1 MRILVLTHLYPPYLG
16 GGTDARCEVVTN
28 ALRERGHSVRVLTS
42 NHGLSS
48 EQRDAEIQRRLI
60 LTDFLDHAPAE
71 GYRAL
76 RRIEAANQEVLRE
89 NLDEF
94 RPALV
99 HVWSMQGLGK
109 SLLLA
114 LRESR
119 LPLVFD
125 VADRWLADELRTDPW
140 LAWWN
145 REHVPFVNG
154 FARGVLELTG
164 QRERIDQIAPT
175 RLYTWGRRLKDLY
188 QSPDIPANAETPVVR
203 SLIFERCYFTS
214 QALKTATRAAGFAV
228 DHGEI
233 IYPGIPA
240 ERYAQPIR
248 PQSAEL
254 KRFLIVAPLS
264 LEHGIL
270 TALEALRLLKVAKI
284 PATLGVY
291 GSGSSEFMAQM
302 RSFVVKHQLAVEFL
316 AASTMDRGA
325 AAIYGQYD
333 AFLHTSEWDE
343 PQLQAPLEAMAS
355 GLPVVASTAG
365 VAAEI
370 FRHGET
376 ALTYTPG
383 NPAELAQRIQELT
396 LQPALRAQ
404 MAENAQ
410 NEAMTTFHEH
420 RMVDR
425 IEQYLAA
432 SLEAQTGLQ
441 SEATPT

>member
-1 MRILVLTHLYPPYLG
+1 MRILVVTHLYPPYLG

-60 LTDFLDHAPAE
+60 LADFLDHPAVE
-71 GYRAL
+71 GYLAL
-76 RRIEAANQEVLRE
+76 RRVEAANQAVLRE
-89 NLDEF
+89 NIEEF
-94 RPALV
+94 RPELI
-99 HVWSMQGLGK
+99 HVWSLQGLGK
-109 SLLLA
+109 SLLLG

-125 VADRWLADELRTDPW
+125 VADRWVADELRSDPW

-145 REHVPFVNG
+145 RERAPFVNAL
-154 FARGVLELTG
+154 ARGVLELAG
-164 QRERIDQIAPT
+164 QRDRLDQTVPT
-175 RLYTWGRRLKDLY
+175 RLRTWGRRLKDLY
-188 QSPDIPANAETPVVR
+188 QSPDVPANEEAPLVR
-203 SLIFERCYFTS
+203 SLLFERCYFAS
-214 QALKTATRAAGFAV
+214 QALKAATRRAGFAV
-228 DHGEI
+228 DHGEV

-240 ERYAQPIR
+240 EKFALPLR
-248 PQSAEL
+248 PQNAGL

-270 TALEALRLLKVAKI
+270 TALEALRLLKAAKL

-302 RSFVVKHQLAVEFL
+302 RSFVVKHQLSVEFL

-355 GLPVVASTAG
+355 GLPVVASVAG
-365 VAAEI
+365 VGAEI

-383 NPAELAQRIQELT
+383 NPAELAQRIQDLA

-410 NEAMTTFHEH
+410 NEVMTTFHEH

-432 SLEAQTGLQ
+432 SLEAQTGL
-441 SEATPT
+441 